1 MMQRVKTILLVT
13 IVTAIVWLFAEAES
27 VRSKDV
33 ALVVELVAE
42 PDSGFVIDPVD
53 TQVWRGR
60 VEVTV
65 SGSAAAL
72 AGFEAGSIKP
82 IRLSPGR
89 DGVPT
94 EPGESQLDLKQALR
108 MTPLFATRGVT
119 ISRVEPSVVRVTI
132 DQIATRNDVA
142 VDVIVQGAQLEGP
155 ASVTPSRVK
164 IVGPAAVLRRL
175 GDAPKALVRLL
186 PEQVSKLVGGR
197 KETLAGRPVEAPL
210 ELNGFGH
217 VTVIPPKVD
226 VEVTIGSRA
235 QKATVANVPVQVM
248 IPALV
253 APLWDVRAE
262 KTFFTDVEAV
272 GPAEAIDQLKR
283 NELRVYATVA
293 LSPEDLERGTVSK
306 EASFFTLPA
315 SALTFK
321 VESPIVKVVAKR
333 RPAGDG
339 GEKPPGT

>member
-1 MMQRVKTILLVT
+1 MFRHAKNILLVS

-33 ALVVELVAE
+33 ALVVELVADA
-42 PDSGFVIDPVD
+42 DSGFVIDPID
-53 TQVWRGR
+53 GQGWRGR

-65 SGSAAAL
+65 SGSAASI
-72 AGFEAGSIKP
+72 AGFEAGTIKA

-89 DGVPT
+89 EGVPT
-94 EPGESQLDLKQALR
+94 EPGESQLDLKQTLR
-108 MTPLFATRGVT
+108 MTQLFLTRGVT
-119 ISRVEPSVVRVTI
+119 ITRVEPSVVRVSI
-132 DQIATRNDVA
+132 DRVSRRDDVA
-142 VDVIVQGAQLEGP
+142 VEVIVQGAQLEAP
-155 ASVTPSRVK
+155 ASVTPGRVRV
-164 IVGPAAVLRRL
+164 VGPEAILKRL
-175 GDAPKALVRLL
+175 GDSPKAIVRLG

-197 KETLAGRPVEAPL
+197 KETLPGRPVEVPL
-210 ELNGFGH
+210 ELNGFAH
-217 VTVIPPKVD
+217 VSMDPAKVD
-226 VEVTIGSRA
+226 LEVTIGSRA

-253 APLWDVRAE
+253 TPLWDVRAE

-306 EASFFTLPA
+306 EASFFTLPT
-315 SALTFK
+315 SGLTFK

-333 RPAGDG
+333 RPASDAI
-339 GEKPPGT
+339 EKPPGT